1 MYYETICS
9 FYFAQ
14 DTFRKFWNP
23 KNFWKAVV
31 PSTRLTRLINPLGLQ
46 EFIMHSI
53 NPVKPLS
60 NHTSYSPYR
69 VILESLTSRYV
80 LMIDEGVNI
89 YEVFR

>member
-1 MYYETICS
+1 MKLFALFILLKTQS
-9 FYFAQ
+9 FGIQKIFG
-14 DTFRKFWNP
+14 KP
-23 KNFWKAVV
+23 C
-31 PSTRLTRLINPLGLQ
+31 RLTRLINPLGLQ